1 MKVILATDVEKV
13 GKMGDVVEVKIGY
26 ARNFLF
32 PRKLA
37 LDVTP
42 HHQALMENRKKKV
55 QKQLELEKLSAMD
68 QKQKIESFSIS
79 LKKKAGENDVLFG
92 SVTTAE
98 IEEALEKLG
107 AKVERKK
114 IHLDEPIKRI
124 GNYTGKIKLFKDVEA
139 EIKIEVLRES
149 ESEER
154 SEKKE
159 PASE

>member
-1 MKVILATDVEKV
+1 MKVILASDVEKV
-13 GKMGDVVEVKIGY
+13 GKMGDIVEVTVGF
-26 ARNFLF
+26 ARNFLY

-42 HHQALMENRKKKV
+42 HHQAIMENRKRKARKK
-55 QKQLELEKLSAMD
+55 LELEKLSALD
-68 QKQKIESFSIS
+68 QKQKLEVFSIT

-98 IEEALEKLG
+98 IEEELEKLG
-107 AKVERKK
+107 VRVERKK

-124 GNYTGKIKLFKDVEA
+124 GNYSCKIKLFKDVDA
-139 EIKIEVLRES
+139 EIKIEVIREN
-149 ESEER
+149 EP

-159 PASE
+159 SPSE